1 MPISHAQIFG
11 NLGMLLPIDAIVGS
25 HEDKVCQTG
34 LQGIA
39 QILRKVVCMIDGFL
53 AQEQAEVPQKSRVL
67 QKLILTPID
76 PDGVAFTACDGR
88 YPSGGGL
95 GTQQLDLSNKAG
107 RIQKADERNT
117 AILVGQK

>member
-11 NLGMLLPIDAIVGS
+11 NLGMLLPVDAIVGS
-25 HEDKVCQTG
+25 DENKVCQTG
-34 LQGIA
+34 FQGIA
-39 QILRKVVCMIDGFL
+39 QILCKIVCMINGFL
-53 AQEQAEVPQKSRVL
+53 AQEQAEIPQKSCVL
-67 QKLILTPID
+67 QKLVFTPIN

-117 AILVGQK
+117 AILVGKK